1 MSLIT
6 FDMGRRIETPITS
19 PRRRVSRLSGLHHT
33 HVISTGATS
42 VGTEGQQDE
51 PYPDDMTSIVYSR
64 DGHRHESE
72 HSPQAIAL
80 TSDIMIQPIIT
91 VEEQATIGDAYTI
104 MQQHSIHHLPV
115 VDDQQRILAIV
126 SDRLI
131 LRTLVERI
139 AGVKN
144 LILDIA
150 IRPVYCTTGDA
161 DIRQTAHLL
170 CDYHIG
176 ALPVINDKEQL
187 IGMVTSS
194 DLLKVISDYGPLE
207 LWA

>member
-6 FDMGRRIETPITS
+6 FDMGRRIETPVTS
-19 PRRRVSRLSGLHHT
+19 PRRRVSRLSGIHHT
-33 HVISTGATS
+33 HVINTGS
-42 VGTEGQQDE
+42 RGVGTEGQQE
-51 PYPDDMTSIVYSR
+51 ESYPDDMTSMVYSR
-64 DGHRHESE
+64 DGHQHEFD

-80 TSDIMIQPIIT
+80 TSGIMIHPVISI
-91 VEEQATIGDAYTI
+91 EEQATIGNAYTI
-104 MQQHSIHHLPV
+104 MQQHSINHLPV
-115 VDDQQRILAIV
+115 IDDQQRILAIV

-131 LRTLVERI
+131 LRTLVEQI
-139 AGVKN
+139 ASVKSP
-144 LILDIA
+144 ILDIA
-150 IRPVYCTTGDA
+150 IRPVYYTTGDA